1 MIVFGIDRVCFDNKQ
16 FGNIEKIL
24 GAEKVV
30 QKFFMH
36 PQKRENAVAHSKGKF
51 GTAFFQLHFQTFDN
65 VAVHL
70 TDSAFT

>member
-1 MIVFGIDRVCFDNKQ
+1 MFGINRVCFDNKQ

-30 QKFFMH
+30 QKFFYA
-36 PQKRENAVAHSKGKF
+36 PPKRENTVVHSKGKF
-51 GTAFFQLHFQTFDN
+51 GAAFFQLHFQTFDN

-70 TDSAFT
+70 TDSALT